1 MNRSRFFCLNTSAD
15 SDHLL
20 NPMDRWELIY
30 DRNKDAQSITTSFP
44 LIPKRKQRISVFQ
57 CHHLLVVTSFGGVST
72 LPKPQ
77 DCLVFFLLRKS
88 NNSLIFFYTSDY
100 ESSLKHWWGGLFQHR
115 RLLSPP
121 PGNWIRSSALA
132 STCQSLGQLCWPC
145 DNTWPPTH
153 TETRKHIWGGMWKR
167 VGAKVTHFQ
176 PQQRLLGQEDS
187 RLSVRALT
195 EAESSIVASRVIGS
209 VWDVRQP
216 GLWQQPRV
224 GAVTFDPNCKNDLN
238 LHS

>member
-1 MNRSRFFCLNTSAD
+1 M
-15 SDHLL
+15 
-20 NPMDRWELIY
+20 W
-30 DRNKDAQSITTSFP
+30 
-44 LIPKRKQRISVFQ
+44 
-57 CHHLLVVTSFGGVST
+57 
-72 LPKPQ
+72 
-77 DCLVFFLLRKS
+77 
-88 NNSLIFFYTSDY
+88 
-100 ESSLKHWWGGLFQHR
+100 QH
-115 RLLSPP
+115 
-121 PGNWIRSSALA
+121 LA
-132 STCQSLGQLCWPC
+132 SNPHWDKEARL
-145 DNTWPPTH
+145 
-153 TETRKHIWGGMWKR
+153 GGMWKR

-216 GLWQQPRV
+216 GLWQQPQV